1 MTKIYQNKNKNTNLK
16 MTLLNH
22 LKILL
27 SKNQEIYSKPTKF
40 EYLRGKNM

>member
-1 MTKIYQNKNKNTNLK
+1 MTEIYQNKNKNINLK

-27 SKNQEIYSKPTKF
+27 SKNQEIDPKPTKF
-40 EYLRGKNM
+40 EYKRGKNM